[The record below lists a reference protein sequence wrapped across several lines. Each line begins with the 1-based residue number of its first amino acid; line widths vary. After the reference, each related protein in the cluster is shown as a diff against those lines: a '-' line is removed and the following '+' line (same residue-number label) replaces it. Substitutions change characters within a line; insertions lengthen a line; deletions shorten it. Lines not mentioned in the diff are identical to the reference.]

1 MNSLLHSVS
10 FGNELVATLFAY
22 HTGYF
27 DPIKKQSPSDAPSDT
42 HYISFGRDSY
52 VYRSG
57 SNVIKFYRSDRSG
70 DRHLHELTDYQ
81 KITKD
86 ADDYCVKHSLT
97 CTFGNKTLP
106 VRINPIDSVFFSK
119 KANCVVGISA
129 FVGGESP
136 QEAFPIPAEDIS
148 KEIFQIGKNISRG
161 MKLTGIRTISQN
173 VRIVDN
179 TVVVTDLCCRIY
191 ELAIA

>member
-1 MNSLLHSVS
+1 MS
-10 FGNELVATLFAY
+10 FGNELVASLFAY
-22 HTGYF
+22 HSGYF
-27 DPIKKQSPSDAPSDT
+27 DPVKKQSPSDAPKDT

-57 SNVIKFYRSDRSG
+57 MNVIKFYRSDRSG

-81 KITKD
+81 RITKE
-86 ADDYCVKHSLT
+86 ANDYCITKNLT
-97 CTFGNKTLP
+97 CTFGGKTLP
-106 VRINPIDSVFFSK
+106 VRINPIDIVFFSK
-119 KANCVVGISA
+119 KADCVVGISA

-136 QEAFPIPAEDIS
+136 QEAFPTITGERVS
-148 KEIFQIGKNISRG
+148 NEIFRIGRRIRKG
-161 MKLTGIRTISQN
+161 MKLAGIRTISQN

-191 ELAIA
+191 ELEIA